1 MALPSRRMVVL
12 ALCLLLL
19 VDVST
24 GTDSGVDC
32 DLEPKAC
39 YEACR
44 ENGHWIITCT
54 SCYVFCPDIGGGY
67 IGGPGMA
74 NGLSANK
81 MVDSSSAGTTVEQP

>member
-39 YEACR
+39 YEDCR
-44 ENGHWIITCT
+44 KNGHWIITCT

-74 NGLSANK
+74 SGLLANK